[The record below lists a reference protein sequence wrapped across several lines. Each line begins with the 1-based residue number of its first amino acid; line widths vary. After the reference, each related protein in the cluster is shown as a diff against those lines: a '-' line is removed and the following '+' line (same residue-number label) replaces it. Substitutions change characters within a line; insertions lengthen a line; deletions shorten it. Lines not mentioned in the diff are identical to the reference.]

1 MRYPN
6 ELPSQ
11 QVSRTNVLLCL
22 LLCLIGFA
30 IVPLT
35 SVSQRRQT
43 TQSIEAEDLITS
55 ARASVG
61 QVTRQDMSGF
71 GRGWSRNAQLFWAP
85 PLPADK
91 PIRSWPS
98 LTLSFNTSAAG
109 TYELILHYTTAP
121 DFAMFRVSVDRQQAV
136 EIDAYSANVSL
147 QSRSLGQQT
156 LSAGNHVLM
165 ISLYGKAR
173 ASRGFAVGLDRLE
186 LQPVSTATPSENVIP
201 DRRESQRS
209 RTGGPQIPLAAQLNF
224 ALVSSLTQKW
234 TEKGGTERPLDRG
247 DLTAHLVWQ
256 SAAGNQLA
264 WRWQVARQPFST
276 PLSLTPD
283 GLVAQK
289 EISAST
295 FAIDFGSFPPLD
307 AVKGSGPSRQS
318 PLDLYIRLVGVS
330 GGQPVGASNVVVA
343 RYRAGSNKSDEITK
357 KAFEGAEEAKKKAE
371 LLKKAYSVEVVAFK
385 PAMFS
390 DPNKWGCVYIIKNNS
405 TFAAAYPP
413 GEHCG
418 KSYKGQSY
426 QAKSPW
432 DYITGWSKA
441 LEIASDFYEDAK
453 KWTAKQFAEALPC
466 EALGKAG
473 AACEQY
479 ATELAGVAI
488 NVGLAAV
495 GVPPTLPNL
504 NELAKG
510 QAVDAGVAFTCTTIE
525 NQGGKCS
532 PKLRD
537 ALKKAYG
544 AGLDKL
550 EQNLDRVNKEPGCG
564 NEKEAHEHGREPLP
578 CFGKIAGVEFRAAD
592 GAVYQPPMVTVR
604 ITRNNFPV
612 AEHTDLVLRTTVWL
626 KNRFPGGTIETYY
639 QPVPPTDL
647 AGELFVPGSL
657 TLAPLAVG
665 QSVNLILPMGGI
677 KQYTFSSTQGGYAV
691 HNGWCALYNGGTA
704 TVLGSIKCRTAEGAE
719 ASCGVSGERTVQ
731 MPKDGHCSV
740 GG

>member
-1 MRYPN
+1 MRYAN

-55 ARASVG
+55 ARASSG

-136 EIDAYSANVSL
+136 EIDAYSANVSP

-156 LSAGNHVLM
+156 LSAGNHMLM
-165 ISLYGKAR
+165 VSLYGKAR

-357 KAFEGAEEAKKKAE
+357 KAFEAAEEAKKKAE
-371 LLKKAYSVEVVAFK
+371 LLKKAYSVDVVAFK

-413 GEHCG
+413 GEYCG

-466 EALGKAG
+466 ESLGKAG

-510 QAVDAGVAFTCTTIE
+510 AS
-525 NQGGKCS
+525 GGRRRGFY
-532 PKLRD
+532 LHDNR
-537 ALKKAYG
+537 
-544 AGLDKL
+544 
-550 EQNLDRVNKEPGCG
+550 EPG
-564 NEKEAHEHGREPLP
+564 
-578 CFGKIAGVEFRAAD
+578 
-592 GAVYQPPMVTVR
+592 
-604 ITRNNFPV
+604 
-612 AEHTDLVLRTTVWL
+612 W
-626 KNRFPGGTIETYY
+626 
-639 QPVPPTDL
+639 
-647 AGELFVPGSL
+647 
-657 TLAPLAVG
+657 
-665 QSVNLILPMGGI
+665 
-677 KQYTFSSTQGGYAV
+677 
-691 HNGWCALYNGGTA
+691 
-704 TVLGSIKCRTAEGAE
+704 
-719 ASCGVSGERTVQ
+719 
-731 MPKDGHCSV
+731 
-740 GG
+740 